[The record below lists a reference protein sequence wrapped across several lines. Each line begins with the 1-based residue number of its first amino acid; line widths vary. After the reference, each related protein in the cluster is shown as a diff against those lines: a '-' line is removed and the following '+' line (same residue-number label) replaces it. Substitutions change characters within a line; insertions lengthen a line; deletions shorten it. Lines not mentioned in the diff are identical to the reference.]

1 MYFYEGKI
9 IISCEV
15 AMTPTT
21 NELPLETPTTNELPL
36 EKGKFIVEIWIINYN
51 FQIYYPVLTTKHK
64 GCQCQTCQVSC
75 I

>member
-1 MYFYEGKI
+1 MI

-21 NELPLETPTTNELPL
+21 NELPLEN
-36 EKGKFIVEIWIINYN
+36 GQFIVEIWIINYN
-51 FQIYYPVLTTKHK
+51 FQNDYPVLTTKHR
-64 GCQCQTCQVSC
+64 GSQCQTCQVSC

>member
-9 IISCEV
+9 IISREV

-36 EKGKFIVEIWIINYN
+36 EKGKFIGPMYVDLLRN
-51 FQIYYPVLTTKHK
+51 L
-64 GCQCQTCQVSC
+64 
-75 I
+75 

>member
-9 IISCEV
+9 IISREV

-51 FQIYYPVLTTKHK
+51 F
-64 GCQCQTCQVSC
+64 
-75 I
+75 